1 MANATLKDIVAFFG
15 RDPDRGGFKSLGD
28 FKTQW
33 EALDVQSQNQI
44 KAGIGD
50 GSLTY

>member
-15 RDPDRGGFKSLGD
+15 RDPETGGFKSLGE
-28 FKTQW
+28 FKAQW
-33 EALDVQSQNQI
+33 EQLTEDSQNQI

-50 GSLTY
+50 GTLTY